1 MKWYN
6 YLICYLLIILGTFS
20 LIRLV
25 DIWTRTSS
33 VVGSPTTIEIQNN
46 YELVCKYDLST
57 MIFETEDYQM
67 YTSNNSY
74 AHLDFDGTDGN
85 YKLLIND
92 KLLSD
97 VTVHA
102 GKIEADYSRN
112 FYDFDKSIITTVDLN
127 IVVYFYNDETLITVQ
142 TKNVNNSQAYLM
154 QYMATD
160 GFILK
165 VVKGVN

>member
-6 YLICYLLIILGTFS
+6 YLICFLLIVLGTFS

-33 VVGSPTTIEIQNN
+33 VVGEPTTIETRNN
-46 YELVCKYDLST
+46 YDLVCKYDLST
-57 MIFETEDYQM
+57 MIFDTEDYIT
-67 YTSNNSY
+67 YTSDNNF

-85 YKLLIND
+85 YKILVNNV
-92 KLLSD
+92 LLSD
-97 VTVHA
+97 VTVYA

-112 FYDFDKSIITTVDLN
+112 FYDIDKSVITTINLD
-127 IVVYFYNDETLITVQ
+127 IVIYFYNDEVLIIIQ

-154 QYMATD
+154 QYIATD

>member
-6 YLICYLLIILGTFS
+6 YLICFLLIILGTFS
-20 LIRLV
+20 CIKLV

-33 VVGSPTTIEIQNN
+33 VVGEPTTIETQNN
-46 YELVCKYDLST
+46 YELVCKYDLGT
-57 MIFETEDYQM
+57 MIFDTEDYQT

-85 YKLLIND
+85 YKLLVND
-92 KLLSD
+92 SLLSN
-97 VTVHA
+97 VTVNA

-112 FYDFDKSIITTVDLN
+112 FYDIDKTVITTVNLEIEIN
-127 IVVYFYNDETLITVQ
+127 FYNDETQIVIK

-165 VVKGVN
+165 VVKGAN